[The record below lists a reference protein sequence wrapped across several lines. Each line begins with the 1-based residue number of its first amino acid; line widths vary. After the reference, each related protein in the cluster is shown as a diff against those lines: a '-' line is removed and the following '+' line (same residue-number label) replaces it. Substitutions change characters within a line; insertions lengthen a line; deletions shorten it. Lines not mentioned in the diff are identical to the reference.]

1 MNLITK
7 NALSMA
13 NPAFTE
19 REIEQ
24 EGEIEAAEALQGWS
38 QVWIAPHSIT
48 EMISRTMGGC
58 FIRIMLCLLSSTLS
72 VRIAIDASTER
83 EDGHA
88 TGSLSGGEKLL
99 WNQKV
104 IRGMFIFSTLEI
116 KNCCRAT
123 A

>member
-19 REIEQ
+19 REMEQ

-48 EMISRTMGGC
+48 EMIYRTMGGC

-72 VRIAIDASTER
+72 VRIAIETALTEG

-88 TGSLSGGEKLL
+88 TGPLSWRRDAVVESESHKRDVYI
-99 WNQKV
+99 Q
-104 IRGMFIFSTLEI
+104 RTL
-116 KNCCRAT
+116 N
-123 A
+123 

>member
-88 TGSLSGGEKLL
+88 TGSLSRRREAVVESESHKRDVYIQHTR
-99 WNQKV
+99 N
-104 IRGMFIFSTLEI
+104 
-116 KNCCRAT
+116 
-123 A
+123 